1 MCESI
6 VEFNNISVAFNDKTV
21 LQDISFNI
29 RAGEFW
35 GILGPNGSGKTTLLK
50 TMIGLIQPY
59 SGNVRLFGKDPSRL
73 SYERSKIGYVS
84 QQNQIDPNFPLS
96 ALDVVLLGRAGKI
109 GLGRRPK
116 AHDKAAA
123 KDALQKVDMEA
134 FSNHQFGDLS
144 GGQKQR
150 VLIAR
155 ALAVQPQLLLLDEP
169 TSALDVN
176 ASESFYDWLNSMRRQ
191 LNLTVV
197 IVSHDI
203 GVVSSFITHVACL
216 NKTLVAHGVPDK
228 VFTGDTLSSMYGC
241 DAVLFHHGKIPHMVV
256 AKATHE
262 HDEEHDSRD

>member
-1 MCESI
+1 MSDLI
-6 VEFNNISVAFNDKTV
+6 VEFNNVSVAFDDKPV

-29 RAGEFW
+29 HVGEFW

-50 TMIGLIQPY
+50 TLIGLIKPY
-59 SGNVRLFGKDPSRL
+59 TGTVKLFGKDPNQLNR
-73 SYERSKIGYVS
+73 ERSKIGYVS

-96 ALDVVLLGRAGKI
+96 VLDVVLLGRAGKI

-116 AHDKAAA
+116 AHDKSAAHE
-123 KDALQKVDMEA
+123 ALYKVDMEDFA
-134 FSNHQFGDLS
+134 NQRFGDLS

-176 ASESFYDWLNSMRRQ
+176 ASESFYDWLDSMRRQ

-197 IVSHDI
+197 MVSHDI
-203 GVVSSFITHVACL
+203 GVVSSFITQVACL

-228 VFTGDTLSSMYGC
+228 VFTSDTLSAMYGC

-262 HDEEHDSRD
+262 HNEEHDSRD